1 MNKPTK
7 LIATLIAFAGI
18 AFLVH
23 VAGELALSDKPLI
36 AMLPV
41 AAVLLVVLL
50 YIRFS
55 NKKN

>member
-1 MNKPTK
+1 MNKPIK
-7 LIATLIAFAGI
+7 LIAMLIAFAGI
-18 AFLVH
+18 AFLVN

-41 AAVLLVVLL
+41 GAVLLVILL

-55 NKKN
+55 NEKS